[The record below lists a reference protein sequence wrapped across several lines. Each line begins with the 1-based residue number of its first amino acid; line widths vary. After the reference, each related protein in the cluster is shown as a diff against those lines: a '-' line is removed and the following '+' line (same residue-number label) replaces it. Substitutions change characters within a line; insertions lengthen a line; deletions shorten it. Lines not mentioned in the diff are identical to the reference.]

1 MVLLLEVGNPD
12 KASVHHHYH
21 ITVNLQA
28 IGREDCRFLWAS
40 IEYLWNHLAVHMI
53 QLHFILTK
61 LSHDWLFEQSAA
73 HERGGQFW

>member
-53 QLHFILTK
+53 QLNSLKQTVTCMVV
-61 LSHDWLFEQSAA
+61 
-73 HERGGQFW
+73 

>member
-1 MVLLLEVGNPD
+1 MHLQYHKLETEKDLNLLAYRPLLVVIA
-12 KASVHHHYH
+12 ASF
-21 ITVNLQA
+21 
-28 IGREDCRFLWAS
+28 GFLWS
-40 IEYLWNHLAVHMI
+40 LLAVHMI